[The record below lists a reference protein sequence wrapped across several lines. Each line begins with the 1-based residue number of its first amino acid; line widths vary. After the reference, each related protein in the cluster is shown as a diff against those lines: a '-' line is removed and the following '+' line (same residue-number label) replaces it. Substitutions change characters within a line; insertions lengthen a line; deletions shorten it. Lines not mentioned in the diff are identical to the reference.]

1 MRNHASEPFD
11 TMNTAE
17 PGLERSLSLPL
28 LTLYGLGN
36 ILGAGIYVLIGK
48 VVASAGVFTPW
59 SFLLA
64 SLVAGMTAF
73 SYAELSARYPLS
85 AGEAVYLQ
93 SGFGLRLL
101 SSGAGVLIVF
111 AGIVSAAAIARGFVG
126 YFLQFWIVPP
136 ALLITLLVAA
146 LGALAIWGIAE
157 SALLAALFTLIEV
170 SGLLLV
176 AWVAFPDSA
185 SLGDSFTAMMLPAEF
200 VHWDGILLGGILA
213 FYAYIGF
220 EDMVNVAEEVR
231 EPERN
236 LPIAILAALAISTLL
251 YMVIALVAVSG
262 PSLEALSSAE
272 APLALIYEHAT
283 GSAPVAISLIALAA
297 VINGA
302 LIQIIMASRVC
313 YGMARQGWI
322 PAVLGKVN
330 SRTRTPVTAT
340 LVISATVLLMALLLP
355 VESLARV
362 TSLLL
367 LVVFALVNLAL
378 LKIQRKPAQSY
389 TGFSVP
395 GWIPLGGFLSSS
407 ALLAYQTL
415 AFLR

>member
-1 MRNHASEPFD
+1 
-11 TMNTAE
+11 MNQTE
-17 PGLERSLSLPL
+17 PGLERSMSLSM

-48 VVASAGVFTPW
+48 VVATAGMFTPW

-73 SYAELSARYPLS
+73 SYAELSARYPSS

-101 SSGAGVLIVF
+101 SSGVGVLIVF
-111 AGIVSAAAIARGFVG
+111 AGVVSAAAIARGFVG
-126 YFLQFWIVPP
+126 YFLQFWALPP
-136 ALLITLLVAA
+136 ILLITLLVAA

-157 SALLAALFTLIEV
+157 SAMLAALFTLFEIG
-170 SGLLLV
+170 GLLLV

-185 SLGDSFTAMMLPAEF
+185 ALGSSLAAMMSPAEF

-251 YMVIALVAVSG
+251 YMVIALVAVSA
-262 PSLEALSSAE
+262 PSLEALANSN
-272 APLALIYEHAT
+272 APLALIYERAT
-283 GSAPVAISLIALAA
+283 GSTPVAISLIALGA

-302 LIQIIMASRVC
+302 LIQMIMASRVC

-322 PAVLGKVN
+322 PALFGKVN
-330 SRTRTPVTAT
+330 ARTRTPVAAT
-340 LVISATVLLMALLLP
+340 LAVAATVLLMALLLP
-355 VESLARV
+355 VEMLARA

-378 LKIQRKPAQSY
+378 VRIHGKPGQPYA
-389 TGFSVP
+389 GFSAP
-395 GWIPLGGFLSSS
+395 RWIPLGGFLSSA
-407 ALLAYQTL
+407 ALLVYQTFSL
-415 AFLR
+415 LR